1 MIFDFFVPLVQVK
14 GLEPPRM
21 NPIDPKSIAS
31 TNSAIPANKKNGGPR
46 RTRTFDRPVMSR
58 ML

>member
-1 MIFDFFVPLVQVK
+1 MVQVK
-14 GLEPPRM
+14 GLEPPRI
-21 NPIDPKSIAS
+21 NPLDPKSSAS

-46 RTRTFDRPVMSR
+46 RTRTYDRPVMSR